1 MRTPIDDTIQ
11 FVKERAKNMRYCST
25 SCVVLEILLE
35 LGVPTNMEG
44 FAYLKDAIR
53 LRYIN
58 PYWTVTNHIYP
69 AISQKDGGLLSNDQ
83 IDTAIRSAI
92 KVQRS
97 ADGTT
102 WSNMR
107 TYTKEDYS
115 NLICEN
121 TASHASCVTYTGTPG
136 YYYRAKITLY
146 ATNDEGIGSLTRYA
160 SSLHL

>member
-1 MRTPIDDTIQ
+1 MDDTIQ

-69 AISQKDGGLLSNDQ
+69 AISRKDGGLLSNDQ
-83 IDTAIRSAI
+83 IDTAIRGAI
-92 KVQRS
+92 NCAWED
-97 ADGTT
+97 ADLVLWKLFFPTILKRRIKKPT
-102 WSNMR
+102 N
-107 TYTKEDYS
+107 KEFIYELAYIVEMWRDCAEAYERQCS
-115 NLICEN
+115 REVV
-121 TASHASCVTYTGTPG
+121 SYE
-136 YYYRAKITLY
+136 YKY
-146 ATNDEGIGSLTRYA
+146 
-160 SSLHL
+160 